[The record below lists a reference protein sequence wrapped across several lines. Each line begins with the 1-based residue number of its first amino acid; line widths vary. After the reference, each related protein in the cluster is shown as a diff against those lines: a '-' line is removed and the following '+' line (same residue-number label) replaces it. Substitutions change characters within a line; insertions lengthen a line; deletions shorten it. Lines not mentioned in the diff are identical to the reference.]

1 MAKATDVRENES
13 HRTLLRLAKRRGFE
27 PEAPNW
33 RPRTRADCAQVPR
46 PCPYVGCRYN
56 TTLDITQSG
65 GIRWRQKDN
74 WEDAFDGRDNCSLD
88 VAARGPQNL
97 QEIAD
102 ITGVCRERVRQELD
116 VALAKIKPLLE
127 QSGITFEH
135 NDLTEYVG
143 APEDAHIRKLGLRP
157 DVLTIKKEYRRTRIE
172 FDLDD

>member
-1 MAKATDVRENES
+1 MAKPTDVRENES
-13 HRTLLRLAKRRGFE
+13 HRKLQRQARRRGFE
-27 PEAPNW
+27 PQKPGW
-33 RPRTRADCAQVPR
+33 RPQTRADCADVPR

-74 WEDAFDGRDNCSLD
+74 WEEGFDGRDNCALD

-116 VALAKIKPLLE
+116 VAMAKLKPLLE
-127 QSGITFEH
+127 SSGITFEH
-135 NDLTEYVG
+135 NDATDYDG
-143 APEDAHIRKLGLRP
+143 APEDTAIRQMGLRP
-157 DVLTIKKEYRRTRIE
+157 DVITIKKEYRRAKFD